1 MCTKVYMR
9 SMNLQSTNLLDLL
22 EKNLSN
28 LTREE
33 KNFTFFS
40 TDMKINLSIIFF
52 LFGYEMQL

>member
-1 MCTKVYMR
+1 MCTKVYIR